1 MYDICFFSHD
11 PNQDLYAAFIF
22 YKKKKRKKRMKG
34 EKNKQIYYN
43 YIYFYNNR

>member
-22 YKKKKRKKRMKG
+22 YKKKKGKK
-34 EKNKQIYYN
+34 E
-43 YIYFYNNR
+43 